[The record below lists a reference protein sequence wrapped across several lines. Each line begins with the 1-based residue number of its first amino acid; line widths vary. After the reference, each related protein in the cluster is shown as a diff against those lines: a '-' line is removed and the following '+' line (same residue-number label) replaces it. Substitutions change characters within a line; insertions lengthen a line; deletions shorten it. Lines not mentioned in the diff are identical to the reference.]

1 MLIDSR
7 EAQYVYMPIAYLFS
21 SVDEI
26 RSLARVGLTAGGC
39 LVGLTTG
46 GCLVLPTYCTLL
58 INIIHLQTLESRSQ
72 MKHEMRVSSTNSETI
87 IVCELIRISY
97 NCLPIEIVRLS
108 KHYELWVL
116 PHLSFA
122 CG

>member
-26 RSLARVGLTAGGC
+26 RSRIRVGLTA
-39 LVGLTTG
+39 G
-46 GCLVLPTYCTLL
+46 GCLVLPTYCTLP